1 MVSWD
6 HIFSSLHQ
14 YFSSLRQELANDSAD
29 QRFGGM
35 TAPRNAQPR
44 DITEQELDGL
54 IAVCKLITK
63 VADQVSGIY
72 GIVRFNQLRMAKTT
86 QRLV

>member
-1 MVSWD
+1 
-6 HIFSSLHQ
+6 
-14 YFSSLRQELANDSAD
+14 
-29 QRFGGM
+29 M